1 MSLPVTKENV
11 STDIT
16 IRTVSKRSRAIKENL
31 TGYAFISP
39 FIIGF
44 LAFTFIPILASL
56 YLSFTNYN
64 LFSAPRWIGFEN
76 YIKMFTADPRYW
88 QSLKVTLIYVVA
100 GVPLRL
106 AFALLIA
113 LMLNTASKAV
123 GLYRSLFYL
132 PSLIGGSVAVAI
144 MWRNVFG
151 DEGIVNILLELLGI
165 PSVRWF
171 GEPTA
176 ALWMLIFLSVWQFG
190 SSMLIFLAGLKGI
203 PKSYYE
209 AASVD
214 GANGIQ
220 QFFKITL
227 PMLSPVILFN
237 TVMQTIGA
245 FMTFVPAFIISK
257 GTGGPLDGTLLYSL
271 YLFIQGFEF
280 FNMGYA
286 SAMAWVMLIIV
297 GILTAVIFSTSKFWV
312 HYESEGGK

>member
-1 MSLPVTKENV
+1 MSA
-11 STDIT
+11 
-16 IRTVSKRSRAIKENL
+16 RAMKQSVK
-31 TGYAFISP
+31 GYLFISP

-44 LAFTFIPILASL
+44 LAFTFIPILTSL
-56 YLSFTNYN
+56 YFSFTKYN
-64 LFSAPRWIGFEN
+64 LFAPPTWIGLEN
-76 YIKMFTADPRYW
+76 YKKMFTADPRYW
-88 QSLKVTLIYVVA
+88 QSLKVTLIYVFA

-106 AFALLIA
+106 GFALMIA
-113 LMLNTASKAV
+113 MILNTASRAV

-144 MWRNVFG
+144 MWRNIFG
-151 DEGIVNILLELLGI
+151 DEGIVNLLLGFLGI
-165 PSVRWF
+165 PDVRWF
-171 GEPTA
+171 GDPTA
-176 ALWMLIFLSVWQFG
+176 ALWMLILLSVWQFG
-190 SSMLIFLAGLKGI
+190 SSMLIFLAGLKSI
-203 PKSYYE
+203 PVTYYE

-214 GANGIQ
+214 GASHWQ
-220 QFFKITL
+220 KFTKITL

-237 TVMQTIGA
+237 TIMQTIAA

-297 GILTAVIFSTSKFWV
+297 GLLTALIFFSSKYWV